1 MKYLSLI
8 SLPLST
14 ILLTLT
20 VQENNTFWAVFWTV
34 ITIINFIGV
43 IKEIEEGR

>member
-1 MKYLSLI
+1 MRYLSLI
-8 SLPLST
+8 ALPIS
-14 ILLTLT
+14 IVLL
-20 VQENNTFWAVFWTV
+20 VFAIQENNTFWAVFWTV